1 MKKEAMFQLAS
12 FGVKTKLA
20 MMEREL
26 RELFRDFPDAFASAT
41 PPVLLRP
48 ERKTNGNDWPTIP
61 TSADDTVVASETPQ
75 AKGWTPARRAK
86 HARFMKSPAGRARTA
101 KMIAARKKRGQGKAT
116 GQKIN
121 GAMAKRLAWGG
132 VAWQRAHDYLAS
144 LPDRTATTNEIM
156 KGAKINS
163 QATFITSVYDAHKD
177 LFARVGKGKYK
188 LKKTVEH

>member
-61 TSADDTVVASETPQ
+61 TSADDTVVASDAAPAPRRKHP
-75 AKGWTPARRAK
+75 AKKWTPARLAK
-86 HARFMKSPAGRARTA
+86 HKQFMKEKADAEPWGTFTWQRVHDFLAKQPKRTA
-101 KMIAARKKRGQGKAT
+101 KMADILT
-116 GQKIN
+116 
-121 GAMAKRLAWGG
+121 
-132 VAWQRAHDYLAS
+132 
-144 LPDRTATTNEIM
+144 
-156 KGAKINS
+156 GAKVKTQPTVIS
-163 QATFITSVYDAHKD
+163 AMKIHSA
-177 LFARVGKGKYK
+177 LFAKVGTGMYK